1 MHWFNCIGLE
11 HHRCSAGW
19 LRNMTR
25 ISCVNKLSNS
35 LIKPSVQVPSKW
47 SQRRNFPPFRTWSL
61 NIPRINSLSVSRPL
75 TYLPPWSNHWTLL
88 SEKIW
93 HDLRTNFDSQCVR
106 PHTTCQWIALVL
118 HLSLLIAFVL
128 PCIAAQGH
136 ITNLPQINFSTIAA
150 RDPALLTKFLL
161 ISLQFISTVRVK
173 TGFICVPAVTLTF
186 PQIYCIALLAVTA
199 QLHNKEWAPGFGNIN
214 VLWRL
219 RIGVYFILTVTLN
232 AVMATVIQVRGT
244 QKWYRDRPSINTYNI
259 RVCRLLLECTVQ
271 HADTCF
277 LTRWIPNL

>member
-1 MHWFNCIGLE
+1 
-11 HHRCSAGW
+11 
-19 LRNMTR
+19 
-25 ISCVNKLSNS
+25 
-35 LIKPSVQVPSKW
+35 LIKK
-47 SQRRNFPPFRTWSL
+47 T
-61 NIPRINSLSVSRPL
+61 
-75 TYLPPWSNHWTLL
+75 
-88 SEKIW
+88 W
-93 HDLRTNFDSQCVR
+93 HDLRTNFDSQRVR

-161 ISLQFISTVRVK
+161 ISLQFIST
-173 TGFICVPAVTLTF
+173 
-186 PQIYCIALLAVTA
+186 IYCIALLAVTA
-199 QLHNKEWAPGFGNIN
+199 QLHNKDWAPGFGNIN

-244 QKWYRDRPSINTYNI
+244 HKWYGNRPSINTYNI
-259 RVCRLLLECTVQ
+259 RVDSEPYYICLWLSIAILVTG
-271 HADTCF
+271 ATYF
-277 LTRWIPNL
+277 LGKRKTIQI